1 MGLCNARSQV
11 STRYGV
17 FSLDQYANGGWVMK
31 DSFCIEF
38 ASALALMLLELR
50 AELQDLAEQDDAPSQ
65 AQVSTELERVL

>member
-1 MGLCNARSQV
+1 
-11 STRYGV
+11 
-17 FSLDQYANGGWVMK
+17 MK

-65 AQVSTELERVL
+65 AQVSTELEQVL